1 MPHLI
6 KGIPHATT
14 TEPACGS
21 EDLVQPDIDIYTHL
35 YINSGEDLIEDDP
48 KAF

>member
-1 MPHLI
+1 MP
-6 KGIPHATT
+6 
-14 TEPACGS
+14 
-21 EDLVQPDIDIYTHL
+21 QPQSLRVAVKTCSQI